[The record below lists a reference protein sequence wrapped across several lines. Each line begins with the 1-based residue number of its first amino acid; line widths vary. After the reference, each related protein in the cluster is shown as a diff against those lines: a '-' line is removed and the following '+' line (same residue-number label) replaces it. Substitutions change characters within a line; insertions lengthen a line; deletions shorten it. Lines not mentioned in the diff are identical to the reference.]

1 MLKVLIIPLS
11 GDFDLIQELNLFFNQ
26 NNQLI
31 YNKIAR
37 FYSLYNQTYLPSI
50 MFWIELNY
58 IDATE
63 LKNG

>member
-11 GDFDLIQELNLFFNQ
+11 GDFDLIQELNLFFIQ

-37 FYSLYNQTYLPSI
+37 FYSLYNQAYLPSI